1 MGCGSSNGKKPT
13 GKPDMF
19 EVVDQDLLMDSN
31 EVKILRI
38 RPEDPR
44 AKGISPFDGYVQR
57 SAYVVIP
64 QIDKLKSEK
73 QMLKRQSELVND
85 RTATSKLRVVAGGS
99 DIIGK

>member
-44 AKGISPFDGYVQR
+44 AKGISPFDGYV
-57 SAYVVIP
+57 
-64 QIDKLKSEK
+64 
-73 QMLKRQSELVND
+73 
-85 RTATSKLRVVAGGS
+85 
-99 DIIGK
+99 